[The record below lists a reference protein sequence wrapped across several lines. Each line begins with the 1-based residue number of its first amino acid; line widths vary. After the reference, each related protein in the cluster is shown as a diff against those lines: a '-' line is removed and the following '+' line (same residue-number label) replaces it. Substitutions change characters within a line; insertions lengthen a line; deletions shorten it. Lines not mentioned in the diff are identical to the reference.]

1 MVNRALSSSPIVFQR
16 ATLACPAGVAASCLR
31 SGRVTNS
38 STLDAISTDAQDAM
52 FSFQSLASS
61 GANVTDHQNIPSVR
75 RGLNIRYQYAFI

>member
-1 MVNRALSSSPIVFQR
+1 
-16 ATLACPAGVAASCLR
+16 
-31 SGRVTNS
+31 VTNS

-61 GANVTDHQNIPSVR
+61 GANVTDNQNIPSVR